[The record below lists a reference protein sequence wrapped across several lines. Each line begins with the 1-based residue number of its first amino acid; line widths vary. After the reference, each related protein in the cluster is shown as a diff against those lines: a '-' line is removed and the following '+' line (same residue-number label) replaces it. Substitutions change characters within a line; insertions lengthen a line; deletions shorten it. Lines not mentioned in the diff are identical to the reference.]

1 MNLATKQQTL
11 QLRTS
16 EVIHRCALWPSLAL
30 WWLIW
35 WTFHKAWAHK
45 NRFKLSFLPLVC
57 FFFWEDFQDWKAV
70 EWGSLTRCACLTSP
84 KPQVFKTWLESLG
97 VVAHFDWEP
106 VNLQIMLKIKLWFF
120 DKILFNKHRTYPET
134 IQGVPSLN
142 PKRIVK
148 WHPETKPFDTQTGR
162 SRCHTNQPI
171 WHLCGLGKLPGKDEE
186 KPCQENT
193 RSRCQHLFFK
203 KEHTI
208 PLYKGPCINDC
219 KWVVSSPKT
228 DLFVVLRYRLW
239 SQNFCF
245 CPSNLPFHR
254 WISHNANRR
263 FVMHSWTSLTA
274 LSILLGVAPRSSR
287 ETTGGYVRTKTRHR
301 NISYT
306 CLYGVFVERI
316 HRYFLIS
323 ILSKLAG

>member
-1 MNLATKQQTL
+1 M
-11 QLRTS
+11 
-16 EVIHRCALWPSLAL
+16 
-30 WWLIW
+30 
-35 WTFHKAWAHK
+35 
-45 NRFKLSFLPLVC
+45 C

-142 PKRIVK
+142 PKRMVK

-193 RSRCQHLFFK
+193 RSRCQHLFFQK
-203 KEHTI
+203 RT
-208 PLYKGPCINDC
+208 
-219 KWVVSSPKT
+219 
-228 DLFVVLRYRLW
+228 
-239 SQNFCF
+239 
-245 CPSNLPFHR
+245 
-254 WISHNANRR
+254 HNS
-263 FVMHSWTSLTA
+263 F
-274 LSILLGVAPRSSR
+274 I
-287 ETTGGYVRTKTRHR
+287 
-301 NISYT
+301 
-306 CLYGVFVERI
+306 
-316 HRYFLIS
+316 
-323 ILSKLAG
+323 